1 MNDNKQDHELM
12 SLYDYLKKPAGAK
25 LGKEVYE
32 YARKTNQ
39 AKRIQTREISNPK
52 YKGTVLLY
60 PKHVLDQYFAPE
72 IVIDLPF

>member
-1 MNDNKQDHELM
+1 M
-12 SLYDYLKKPAGAK
+12 SLYDYLKKPAGTK
-25 LGKEVYE
+25 LGKEVYL

-39 AKRIQTREISNPK
+39 AKHIQTREISNSK

-72 IVIDLPF
+72 EVIDLPF